1 MSVEIGSFVTF
12 FSLDEEFKHV
22 TLQNIDQFVDGLSW
36 YKVEDM
42 GDNWFDVRAEGSSKT
57 IHVGQAYDEYTIYTK
72 ENLKEYLNTLFNNS
86 NHAAIC
92 AKIRQLY
99 RKQEFQF
106 KGVYG

>member
-12 FSLDEEFKHV
+12 FGLEEDFKHV
-22 TLQNIDQFVDGLSW
+22 TLKDIDRFVNECSW
-36 YKVEDM
+36 YEVEDA
-42 GDNWFDVRAEGSSKT
+42 GDTWLDVRAKDGVRT
-57 IHVGQAYDEYTIYTK
+57 IHVNDAYDEYQLHTK
-72 ENLKEYLNTLFNNS
+72 EKLREHLKSILTNS

-106 KGVYG
+106 KGI

>member
-1 MSVEIGSFVTF
+1 MSVEIGNFVTF

-22 TLQNIDQFVDGLSW
+22 KQKDIELFVDGLAW

-42 GDNWFDVRAEGSSKT
+42 GDNWLDVLAHDGLRT
-57 IHVGQAYDEYTIYTK
+57 IHVGQAYDEYTVYTK
-72 ENLKEYLNTLFNNS
+72 EELREHLNSLFNN
-86 NHAAIC
+86 NNNVAIC

-106 KGVYG
+106 KGVYK